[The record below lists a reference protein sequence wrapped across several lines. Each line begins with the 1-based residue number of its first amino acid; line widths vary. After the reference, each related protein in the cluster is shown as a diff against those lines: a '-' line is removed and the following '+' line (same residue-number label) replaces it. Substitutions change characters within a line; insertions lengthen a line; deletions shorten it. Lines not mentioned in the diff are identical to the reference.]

1 MTDTFSSIK
10 AVYIKYD
17 SLVKEFTIEK
27 LEKRFASLLTASTEF
42 IDKMGYAESAK
53 VDEIELLC
61 AMLDYFSDISR
72 LKAFHNITH
81 IHETKVISYEAYW
94 LLKRKPIQVIKNDVN
109 LLYIN
114 EKFVLSRIIHCI
126 CQDNNESVL
135 TLDNEKLSFFTDT
148 LFYFLK
154 YRSLDAQTI
163 ELLILSFNA
172 GVIFANEI
180 KGIENTVDN

>member
-1 MTDTFSSIK
+1 MIDTFNSIK
-10 AVYIKYD
+10 AIYIKYD
-17 SLVKEFTIEK
+17 DLVKEFTIEK
-27 LEKRFASLLTASTEF
+27 LEERFVTLLTASTEF
-42 IDKMGYAESAK
+42 INKMGYAESVK
-53 VDEIELLC
+53 VEEITLLC
-61 AMLDYFSDISR
+61 TILDYYSDISR

-81 IHETKVISYEAYW
+81 VHETKVISYEAYW
-94 LLKRKPIQVIKNDVN
+94 LLKRKPFQVLNNDINV
-109 LLYIN
+109 LYIN

-135 TLDNEKLSFFTDT
+135 TLNNEKLSFFTDT

-172 GVIFANEI
+172 GMIFSNEV
-180 KGIENTVDN
+180 KSHLPRE